1 MDVVLYGRVSSERQD
16 VDLSIA
22 SQLRALRE
30 YAAAHGH
37 TVVREFT
44 DEAETGRTAKRPVF
58 QEMISLARRKA
69 APFQAILV
77 WKLSRFARNREDS
90 ILYKSLLRRQG
101 VQVISINEP
110 IEHSPTGAM
119 MEGIIEVLDEFYS
132 SNLAQEVTRGMRE
145 AVSRGFWVQSTTPFG
160 YQRVHVKDGAKTRAQ
175 LSPDPVTSPTVREI
189 FALAESGLGVK
200 EIAKTLNDRGLPS
213 PRGKRWGKSR
223 VHAMLT
229 SPVYVGTLEWGVSGR
244 YHREAN
250 IPVIRVEGAIPAL
263 VDQATF
269 ARVEASM
276 KSRAP
281 AKVHP
286 RRVGSA
292 YLLSGIAFCGNC
304 GALLGGQSAKSG
316 RFHYYV
322 CGTASRTGKSGCSAK
337 PVPQPVLEKGVV
349 RQVQQIILREEHLT
363 ELVRLTNEEITAA
376 QQETEGRLAAFDL
389 QIAELD
395 RRLDRLYA
403 ALETGKLSID
413 DLAPRIRALR
423 EQGDQLVQG
432 RAGAS
437 AADATN
443 SFTSISTKQV
453 VNYVHGIEAVLATG
467 TIGERQAFLRSFVRS
482 ITVAEGA
489 ATVEYTLPIPPESPG
504 ADPVLSTVSFGGPA
518 GIRTPDLLN
527 AIEARSQ
534 LRHRP
539 TREGW

>member
-30 YAAAHGH
+30 YAAAHSH

-90 ILYKSLLRRQG
+90 ILYKSLLRRHG

-145 AVSRGFWVQSTTPFG
+145 AVSRGFWVQSSTPFG
-160 YQRVHVKDGAKTRAQ
+160 YQRVHVKDGAKTRAK
-175 LSPDPVTSPTVREI
+175 LSPDPATSPTVRDI
-189 FALAESGLGVK
+189 FALAESGIGVK
-200 EIAKTLNDRGLPS
+200 EIAKTLNDRGFPS

-223 VHAMLT
+223 VHAILT
-229 SPVYVGTLEWGVSGR
+229 NPVYVGTLEWGVSGR

-250 IPVIRVEGAIPAL
+250 LPVLRIEGAVPAL
-263 VDQATF
+263 VDQAIF

-304 GALLGGQSAKSG
+304 GAMLGGQSAKSG

-322 CGTASRTGKSGCSAK
+322 CGTASRTGKSGCFAK
-337 PVPQPVLEKGVV
+337 SVPQPVLEKAVV
-349 RQVQQIILREEHLT
+349 QQVRQIILREEHLT
-363 ELVRLTNEEITAA
+363 ELVRLTNEEVNAA
-376 QQETEGRLAAFDL
+376 QQETDGQLAAFDL
-389 QIAELD
+389 QIADLD

-423 EQGDQLVQG
+423 EQRDQLVDG
-432 RAGAS
+432 RARTS
-437 AADATN
+437 TADAMK
-443 SFTSISTKQV
+443 SFTAISTKQV
-453 VNYVHGIEAVLATG
+453 VNYVHEIEAVLATG
-467 TIGERQAFLRSFVRS
+467 TIGERKAFLRSFVRS

-489 ATVEYTLPIPPESPG
+489 ATVEIYG
-504 ADPVLSTVSFGGPA
+504 ADATGKSWG
-518 GIRTPDLLN
+518 
-527 AIEARSQ
+527 
-534 LRHRP
+534 
-539 TREGW
+539 